1 MSKEL
6 IIALI
11 AFSIIWLFI
20 ILRCVRKEKISVRY
34 SLVWFLMAITILFVG
49 VFPGLMDFI
58 SDVFGFA
65 TISNLVIGIILT
77 LLMFI
82 TLILTQIVTEQKNQI
97 KILTQEVSMLKKDVK
112 NEK

>member
-1 MSKEL
+1 MSNEL

-11 AFSIIWLFI
+11 IFSVIWILI
-20 ILRCVRKEKISVRY
+20 ILRCVRKETISIRY
-34 SLVWFLMAITILFVG
+34 SLIWFLMALTILFVG
-49 VFPGLMDFI
+49 VFPKFMEFI
-58 SDVFGFA
+58 SEIFGFT

-82 TLILTQIVTEQKNQI
+82 TLILTQIVTKQRNQI
-97 KILTQEVSMLKKDVK
+97 KILTQEISMIKKDVK